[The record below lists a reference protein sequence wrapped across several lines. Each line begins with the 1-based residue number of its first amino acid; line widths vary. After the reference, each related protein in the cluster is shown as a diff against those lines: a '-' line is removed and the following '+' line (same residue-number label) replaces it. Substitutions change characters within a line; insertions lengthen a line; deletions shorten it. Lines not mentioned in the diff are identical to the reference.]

1 MVPHLLVVEDDEALR
16 GYLDEMLRSEGYVV
30 TSVGAGQEALR
41 SVEEHQPDLM
51 LLDLSLPDMSGE
63 DVCAEV
69 KSHYPEIPV
78 VFLTAKSSSVDQV
91 RELRLGADDY
101 ITKPFTSDELIA
113 RLQARLRQRKKG
125 QDPGTISGLKI
136 DGATF
141 QVRRGDRHIQ
151 LTPREYALL
160 QCLML
165 NKGRVLTRDVILDQ
179 VWRDDQD
186 VETRIVDV
194 YIGYLR
200 KKIDM
205 GFRKKLIRSV
215 RGFGYTLND
224 T

>member
-16 GYLDEMLRSEGYVV
+16 GYLDEMLRGEGYVV